1 MTTARDCEIG
11 FDLAH
16 ALKLDLLERV
26 PQPDAAAIL
35 HACCWLLADV
45 ITQAAAQDRSVPAE
59 QALAIVVVTLTDAVA
74 RLTLA
79 NEEAEANAAAT
90 KH

>member
-1 MTTARDCEIG
+1 MTTARDVEIG
-11 FDLAH
+11 FDLARD
-16 ALKLDLLERV
+16 LKMDLLDRV

-45 ITQAAAQDRSVPAE
+45 ITQAAAQDRVPVE
-59 QALAIVVVTLTDAVA
+59 KALAMVMFQLTDAVG

-79 NEEAEANAAAT
+79 NAEAEAAEVT
-90 KH
+90 H

>member
-26 PQPDAAAIL
+26 PQPDTAAIL

-45 ITQAAAQDRSVPAE
+45 ITQAATQDRISVE
-59 QALAIVVVTLTDAVA
+59 QGIAVVMFQLTDAVG

-79 NEEAEANAAAT
+79 NAEADAAEVT
-90 KH
+90 H